1 MKRFKI
7 RKLFNEK
14 DRKYLPEQHTFLV
27 CAYKE
32 SPYLEQCI
40 KSLLAQTKK
49 SNIIIST
56 STPCNYIQEIAKKY
70 NIEVL
75 INIEKKGIAGDWNF
89 GYQQVGT
96 PLVTLAHQDDI
107 YRKNYLEKVLFQLN
121 HSKKPLIVFTDYGE
135 VRNLKKESNNMLL
148 KLKRILLFPLSI
160 QIFWRSKFVRRRI
173 LSFGNSICCPSVT
186 YVKDNLPQT
195 IFTGEFESNL
205 DWQAWE
211 KLSKLKGEFI
221 YCKELLMYH
230 RIHKDSTTSKIIA
243 NNKRVEEDYN
253 MFCKFWPRW
262 IAKGI
267 NFVYT
272 LSEHSNQLN

>member
-75 INIEKKGIAGDWNF
+75 INIEKKGNCRGVEFWLSPGSHTFSEF
-89 GYQQVGT
+89 GT
-96 PLVTLAHQDDI
+96 
-107 YRKNYLEKVLFQLN
+107 
-121 HSKKPLIVFTDYGE
+121 
-135 VRNLKKESNNMLL
+135 
-148 KLKRILLFPLSI
+148 
-160 QIFWRSKFVRRRI
+160 
-173 LSFGNSICCPSVT
+173 
-186 YVKDNLPQT
+186 
-195 IFTGEFESNL
+195 
-205 DWQAWE
+205 
-211 KLSKLKGEFI
+211 
-221 YCKELLMYH
+221 EL
-230 RIHKDSTTSKIIA
+230 
-243 NNKRVEEDYN
+243 
-253 MFCKFWPRW
+253 
-262 IAKGI
+262 
-267 NFVYT
+267 
-272 LSEHSNQLN
+272 